1 MKNWLALVG
10 WIALSLGAGLFGSQ
24 FQPGP
29 WYLSLDRPPWTPP
42 NWLFGPVWT
51 TLYVLMGVAA
61 WRIWVRRG
69 VDGARAALGA
79 FLVQLILNALWS
91 WIFFG
96 LHMTGVAAIEIA
108 ALLVAIIITTV
119 LFWRIDRIAGL
130 LLTPYIVWVSYAT
143 ALNVSIWLRN

>member
-1 MKNWLALVG
+1 MKKWIALVG

-24 FQPGP
+24 FMPGA
-29 WYLSLDRPPWTPP
+29 WYAALDRPPWTPP

-51 TLYVLMGVAA
+51 TLYVLMGIAA
-61 WRIWVRRG
+61 WRVWLRRDTSSVR
-69 VDGARAALGA
+69 GALAM
-79 FLVQLILNALWS
+79 FLVQLVLNALWS

-108 ALLVAIIITTV
+108 VMLVAIIITTI

-143 ALNVSIWLRN
+143 ALNISIWLRN